1 MLQTLSLR
9 MQIGQLSLVTGLSI
23 DTIRFYEKQSL
34 VPAPVRTAS
43 GYRRYDEDDAE
54 RFRLIGR
61 AQKLGF
67 TLQEIKEILLIEANE
82 SVGCSHVKDLV
93 SAKVEQVGQKIAE
106 LKRIEARL
114 RKAQKLCA
122 SALEKSCDAK
132 CPVLMQLDASEGRNS
147 HEN

>member
-1 MLQTLSLR
+1 

-34 VPAPVRTAS
+34 VPAPVRSAS
-43 GYRRYDEDDAE
+43 GYRRYDEVDAE

-67 TLQEIKEILLIEANE
+67 SLQEIREILLIETNE
-82 SVGCSHVKDLV
+82 SAGCSHIKDLV
-93 SAKVEQVGQKIAE
+93 SAKIEQVQQKIVE
-106 LKRIEARL
+106 LKQIESRLKKAR
-114 RKAQKLCA
+114 KLCA
-122 SALEKSCDAK
+122 SALETSCDAK
-132 CPVLMQLDASEGRNS
+132 CPVLLQFDATAERKP